1 MISQNHGHNL
11 HSEYRFFQEEI
22 YSSHLLPTQKCM
34 AKLTELK
41 NKNKSRGLTALDEIE
56 DISFYK
62 EKQLLYLQPHPYFA
76 ILKAYK

>member
-1 MISQNHGHNL
+1 
-11 HSEYRFFQEEI
+11 
-22 YSSHLLPTQKCM
+22 M